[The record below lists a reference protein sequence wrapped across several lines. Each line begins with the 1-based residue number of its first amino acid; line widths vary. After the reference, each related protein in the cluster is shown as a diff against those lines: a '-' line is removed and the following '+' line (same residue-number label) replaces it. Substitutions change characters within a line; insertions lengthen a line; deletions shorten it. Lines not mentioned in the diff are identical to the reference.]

1 MTDTPLPKRAA
12 PRAAAFRLFATLFVF
27 WLLLNGS
34 LAPDVLAI
42 GVVVAGAI
50 VLLFSGSLSVLSGH
64 RLTPDALIATLR
76 FVGLFLRELV
86 RANIAMAALV
96 LNPRLPVAPALVR
109 VHTRLTDPVARL
121 LLANAISLT
130 PGTLTV
136 EIAGEWLY
144 VHWVVAPTTD
154 AQVATRAIA
163 AGFERHL
170 EVMYG

>member
-1 MTDTPLPKRAA
+1 MADISSSRAA
-12 PRAAAFRLFATLFVF
+12 PRAAAIKLFATLFVF
-27 WLLLNGS
+27 WLLLNGNAAPGT
-34 LAPDVLAI
+34 LAV

-50 VLLFSGSLSVLSGH
+50 VLLFPSSLSVLSGH
-64 RLTPDALIATLR
+64 RLTAEALVAALR

-96 LNPRLPVAPALVR
+96 LNPRLPVAPALVKVR
-109 VHTRLTDPVARL
+109 TRLTDPVARL

-154 AQVATRAIA
+154 ADEATRAIVS
-163 AGFERHL
+163 GFERHL